1 MVLFVQMKTGR
12 EIEMLKGI
20 PKIIS
25 PDLMKILLE
34 MGHGDEIVL
43 ADGNFP
49 AASCGAKL
57 IRCEGHGVLEVLQA
71 ILQFF
76 PLDTYSNHSVSLM
89 KVVKGDPTTPSI
101 WETYDAVI
109 KQYDTYFDSFEMIDR
124 FAFYER
130 AKKAYAIVATS
141 ESALYANIILKKGVV
156 TD

>member
-1 MVLFVQMKTGR
+1 MILFVQIKIGR

-76 PLDTYSNHSVSLM
+76 PLDTYSDHSVSLM

-109 KQYDTYFDSFEMIDR
+109 KQYDTHFDSFEMIDR

-141 ESALYANIILKKGVV
+141 ESALYANMILKKGVV

>member
-1 MVLFVQMKTGR
+1 MILFVQIKIGR

-76 PLDTYSNHSVSLM
+76 PLDTYSDHSVSLM

-109 KQYDTYFDSFEMIDR
+109 KQYDTHFDSFEMIDR

-141 ESALYANIILKKGVV
+141 EIALYANMILKKGVV

>member
-1 MVLFVQMKTGR
+1 
-12 EIEMLKGI
+12 MLKGI

-109 KQYDTYFDSFEMIDR
+109 KKYDTHFDSFEMIDR

-130 AKKAYAIVATS
+130 ARKAYAIVATS
-141 ESALYANIILKKGVV
+141 ESALYANMILKKGVV

>member
-1 MVLFVQMKTGR
+1 
-12 EIEMLKGI
+12 MLKGI

-89 KVVKGDPTTPSI
+89 KVVKGDPTTPVI

-109 KQYDTYFDSFEMIDR
+109 KKYDTHFDSFEMIDR

-141 ESALYANIILKKGVV
+141 ESALYANMILKKGVV

>member
-1 MVLFVQMKTGR
+1 
-12 EIEMLKGI
+12 MLKGI

-25 PDLMKILLE
+25 PDLMKVLLE

-49 AASCGAKL
+49 AASCGAKV

-89 KVVKGDPTTPSI
+89 KVVKGDHVSPSI
-101 WETYDAVI
+101 WETYDAAI
-109 KQYDTYFDSFEMIDR
+109 KKYDTHFDSFEMIDR

-141 ESALYANIILKKGVV
+141 ESALYANMILKKGVV

>member
-1 MVLFVQMKTGR
+1 MVFFVQIKTRR

-76 PLDTYSNHSVSLM
+76 PLDTYSDHSVSLM
-89 KVVKGDPTTPSI
+89 KVVKGDPTTPVI
-101 WETYDAVI
+101 WETYDAAI
-109 KQYDTYFDSFEMIDR
+109 KQYDTHFDSFEMIDR